1 MNETNINAM
10 ERQLDKKNEYNNK
23 RQRTKNVLQYFFTSN
38 YNVRFILDHCKM
50 FKHSV
55 ILFHI
60 E

>member
-23 RQRTKNVLQYFFTSN
+23 RQRTKNVIQYFFTSN
-38 YNVRFILDHCKM
+38 YNVRFILDHCKN
-50 FKHSV
+50 KHSV
-55 ILFHI
+55 ILYHI